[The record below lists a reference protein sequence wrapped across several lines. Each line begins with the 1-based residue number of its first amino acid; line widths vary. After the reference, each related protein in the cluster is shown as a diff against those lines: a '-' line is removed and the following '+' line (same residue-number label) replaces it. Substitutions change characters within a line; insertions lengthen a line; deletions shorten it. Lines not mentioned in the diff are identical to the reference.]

1 MNSQNKNTTPP
12 QKKTNKQPTTH
23 TEENTC
29 NGAEVQLP

>member
-1 MNSQNKNTTPP
+1 MNSQNKNTTPTP
-12 QKKTNKQPTTH
+12 KKNKQPTTH